1 MAGKEHY
8 YNEEKKLEF
17 LQEITAKE
25 SGLGKRLFRTSAP
38 LEEQYKKDLSTF
50 SVNDVMAVYRLC
62 NFRSLGT
69 ARGVHRIFK
78 KYSHYVIKEINPA
91 YLTITDSMLES
102 IMNKAAV
109 SGTLVTS
116 EDLDEWEHQLRYYK
130 IWNPV
135 DMFIVR
141 AVFEGINGNDMQ
153 DLERLTLNNF
163 YYEKGKH
170 YVQFFDEYPK
180 RIEVTEKLRRL
191 AEEAN
196 AATCYY
202 VLRKDT
208 GYRKGTIIPYEVSG
222 DTIIKELEKTN
233 MSRSNFAN
241 RVSKRFMRLRK
252 ILDVEHLS
260 LKNIEMGGIVEKIKA
275 KADEN
280 GIDIIDYIS
289 MREHT
294 SEIRKIL
301 QDYNRTSDGSIQMVK
316 KYIGMVYG
324 EENN

>member
-1 MAGKEHY
+1 MAEKEHY

-25 SGLGKRLFRTSAP
+25 GGLGKRLFRTSAP
-38 LEEQYKKDLSTF
+38 LEEQLKKDLSIFT
-50 SVNDVMAVYRLC
+50 VNEVMAVYRLC
-62 NFRSLGT
+62 NFTSLGT
-69 ARGVHRIFK
+69 ARGMHRIFK
-78 KYSHYVIKEINPA
+78 KYSHYIMNEMNPV
-91 YLTITDSMLES
+91 YSTISDSMLES
-102 IMNKAAV
+102 VMNKAAV
-109 SGTLVTS
+109 NGTLVTS
-116 EDLDEWEHQLRYYK
+116 EDLDEWETKLRNYK

-135 DMFIVR
+135 DLFIVR

-153 DLERLTLNNF
+153 DLERLTLDNF
-163 YYEKGKH
+163 CYEKGKR
-170 YVQFFDEYPK
+170 YVQFFGEYPK
-180 RIEVTEKLRRL
+180 KIEVTEKLYNL
-191 AEEAN
+191 AKEAD

-202 VLRKDT
+202 VIRKDT
-208 GYRKGTIIPYEVSG
+208 GFRKGSVIPYEVSG
-222 DTIIKELEKTN
+222 ETIIKELEKTN

-260 LKNIEMGGIVEKIKA
+260 LKNIEMGGVVEKIKN

-294 SEIRKIL
+294 PEIRKIL
-301 QDYNRTSDGSIQMVK
+301 QDYNKTSDGSIQMVK
-316 KYIGMVYG
+316 KYIETVYG
-324 EENN
+324 KDNI